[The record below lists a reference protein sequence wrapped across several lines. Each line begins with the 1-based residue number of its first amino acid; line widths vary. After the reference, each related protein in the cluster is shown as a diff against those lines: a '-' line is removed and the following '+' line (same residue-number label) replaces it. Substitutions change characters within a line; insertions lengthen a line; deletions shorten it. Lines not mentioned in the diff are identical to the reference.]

1 MLQISKSV
9 SIPAAMSV
17 SSSVNLMKKKKQKKD
32 WIQLNRPLLLKEFLS
47 DKIALADCSEN
58 GPELRI
64 SNSML

>member
-17 SSSVNLMKKKKQKKD
+17 SSSVNLMKKKQKTD